1 MEELVSILEEYEK
14 RFKMGPLSPDEILKR
29 IELAEACLESPGV
42 GVIGR
47 LETERVI
54 VWLHDRLQAIAV
66 RAGTEEHAPNG
77 FRCGWCFRAAG
88 CTDESWRSLPTF
100 TLDAIRAHTEICEH
114 NPLVQRCRAAEAALE
129 DLRGRRIGSADA
141 WADAA
146 DEATQM
152 YQLAQQL
159 HDATKRR
166 IRTLLKTE
174 LPAGE
179 LRKALEELVR

>member
-1 MEELVSILEEYEK
+1 MEELVSILENYDK
-14 RFKMGPLSPDEILKR
+14 RFHMEPLTVDQILR
-29 IELAEACLESPGV
+29 QVEMSERNLESPDDSTM
-42 GVIGR
+42 I
-47 LETERVI
+47 LAADRVI
-54 VWLHDRLQAIAV
+54 VWLHDRLQGIAG
-66 RAGTEEHAPNG
+66 RAGTEEHAPDG
-77 FRCGWCFRAAG
+77 YRCGWCFRAAG

-114 NPLVQRCRAAEAALE
+114 NPLLQRCRTAEAALE